1 MKRIIMEVITLTKP
15 TIQLE
20 DNGPYQVKGSFKLV
34 DAKGNAFETEND
46 ISLCRCG
53 HSDNKPF
60 CDGTHEE
67 IGFDSAPRAEKL
79 MVEV

>member
-1 MKRIIMEVITLTKP
+1 MKP
-15 TIQLE
+15 TIKVE
-20 DNGPYQVKGSFKLV
+20 DNGPYQLKGSFEII
-34 DAKGNAFETEND
+34 DEKGNAFEKKGD

-60 CDGTHEE
+60 CDGTHDE
-67 IGFDSAPRAEKL
+67 INFESAPRAEKL

>member
-1 MKRIIMEVITLTKP
+1 MKTPSIHV
-15 TIQLE
+15 Q
-20 DNGPYQVKGSFKLV
+20 DNGPLQMKGSFEII
-34 DAKGNAFETEND
+34 DAKGNAFETGSD

-53 HSDNKPF
+53 GSDNKPF

-67 IGFDSAPRAEKL
+67 INFKSEPRAEKL

>member
-1 MKRIIMEVITLTKP
+1 MEVKTLKIP
-15 TIQLE
+15 TIEVQ
-20 DNGPYQVKGSFKLV
+20 DNGPYQIKGSFNLI
-34 DAKGNAFETEND
+34 DAKGNAYEVEND

-67 IGFDSAPRAEKL
+67 INFKSEPRAEKL